1 LEWRASGHRGSLP
14 LGLIEDLDC
23 SAVKFQ
29 LSPGD
34 KLMLVSDGVV
44 EATDEQG
51 NLFGFDRVLELVRT
65 QPSVRQIAEV
75 AQAFGQDD
83 DISVISVARVPVVEP
98 ALA

>member
-1 LEWRASGHRGSLP
+1 
-14 LGLIEDLDC
+14 
-23 SAVKFQ
+23 
-29 LSPGD
+29 
-34 KLMLVSDGVV
+34 V